1 MLKIIFGEDERALYG
16 PVWFKYNYEIEWFQD
31 PLVQEMI
38 IDVDKSRYIAGEY
51 IESEVLGPIS
61 PLNLSGGVKTLIS
74 IYKNPEL
81 IFDATS
87 CGENCARWIIEIG
100 KRNDVTINLKYLM
113 RLKEFEPFEIL
124 IENDGEF
131 VKTNKEY
138 VREAIK
144 YV

>member
-74 IYKNPEL
+74 IYKNPDL

-87 CGENCARWIIEIG
+87 CGGNCAKWLQKIG
-100 KRNDVTINLKYLM
+100 ELQDVTVNLNYLM
-113 RLKEFEPFEIL
+113 RFKDPFEAEICN
-124 IENDGEF
+124 EN
-131 VKTNKEY
+131 KIIHSYNEY
-138 VREAIK
+138 LHLAIQ